1 VPRIS
6 IRHQEWVSQ
15 VWILGNDILDSAGD
29 KFPPKSGIV
38 QISRQWKT
46 YRTEKG
52 SVYRL
57 WERNMPRISDCFA
70 DCAIYLYASERAAK
84 DGQNAGGSGFLIHVP
99 STTDSRMGRT
109 HTRSRIST

>member
-1 VPRIS
+1 
-6 IRHQEWVSQ
+6 
-15 VWILGNDILDSAGD
+15 
-29 KFPPKSGIV
+29 
-38 QISRQWKT
+38 
-46 YRTEKG
+46 
-52 SVYRL
+52 
-57 WERNMPRISDCFA
+57 MPRISDCFA